1 MKKKKVEP
9 PPPLP
14 EPIAGV
20 KGFNKDMKCID
31 MQYEVG
37 REFEMPAAK
46 TLKCCPDDPGTE
58 GGLHFCENPLDV
70 FGYYAPADSKFA
82 EVESRGEI
90 QRANDD
96 SKIATSRL
104 FIKAEISL
112 NHLIGLGVKFILDR
126 VNFKDAKESA
136 SGNQSAATNT
146 GNQSAATNTGNQSA
160 ATNTGYQSAAT
171 NTGYQSAAT
180 NTGDQSAATN
190 TGYQSAATNTGYQ
203 SAAIVEGKESIAIA
217 TGAEG
222 KAKGKIGC
230 WLVLAEW
237 QRKSDGWHIIDVK
250 SFPIDGNEVKED
262 VFYSL
267 KNGKAIEVE

>member
-14 EPIAGV
+14 EPITGV

-37 REFEMPAAK
+37 KDFEMPAGK

-146 GNQSAATNTGNQSA
+146 GNQSAATNTGDRSA
-160 ATNTGYQSAAT
+160 ATNTGYR
-171 NTGYQSAAT
+171 
-180 NTGDQSAATN
+180 
-190 TGYQSAATNTGYQ
+190 
-203 SAAIVEGKESIAIA
+203 SAAIVEGKESIAMS

-237 QRKSDGWHIIDVK
+237 QRANDGWHIIDVK
-250 SFPIDGNEVKED
+250 SFPIDGREIKED